1 MTKYRFKKDAE
12 KSWMI
17 DSDKAIINMSKI
29 NEIIFDTELNC
40 KSTHNSIGHFDA
52 IDLGTDFGGEW
63 SLKFFDV
70 VPEETPKNDWRKEPM
85 VYPGKPNTT
94 LLKVGKLK
102 EEQSDFYDQLQK
114 SVLEVT
120 SDVVNKPSHYQFGN
134 YEPVKVIQDW
144 NLSFCLGNTLKY
156 IARAGKKDP
165 LKKKEDLLKAKRYIE
180 LELESME

>member
-1 MTKYRFKKDAE
+1 MTKYRFKDANDEIFSHIRNTKYINIIGLCNEDNTVFDSE
-12 KSWMI
+12 KFHICPS
-17 DSDKAIINMSKI
+17 
-29 NEIIFDTELNC
+29 F
-40 KSTHNSIGHFDA
+40 NS
-52 IDLGTDFGGEW
+52 DLGVIHLGDTFGGDW
-63 SLKFFDV
+63 NLKFFDV
-70 VPEETPKNDWRKEPM
+70 VPEQGR
-85 VYPGKPNTT
+85 
-94 LLKVGKLK
+94 LK

-120 SDVVNKPSHYQFGN
+120 SDVVNKPSHYQFGV

-165 LKKKEDLLKAKRYIE
+165 TKKKEDLLKAKRYIE

>member
-1 MTKYRFKKDAE
+1 MKYKFKDANDVIF
-12 KSWMI
+12 SHI
-17 DSDKAIINMSKI
+17 RDTRFINIIGLC
-29 NEIIFDTELNC
+29 NEDNTVFDTEKFHVC
-40 KSTHNSIGHFDA
+40 PSFNS
-52 IDLGTDFGGEW
+52 DLGVIHLGDTFGGDW
-63 SLKFFDV
+63 NLKFFDV
-70 VPEETPKNDWRKEPM
+70 VPEQME
-85 VYPGKPNTT
+85 
-94 LLKVGKLK
+94 LLTDPTEYLGKLK

-120 SDVVNKPSHYQFGN
+120 SDVVNKPSHYQFGI